1 MRWIRKISLIYVRM
15 TKSKVYVLTKNT
27 SVARTDKNCGNEEE
41 GKIGEGSHMG
51 CASIAREYGPR
62 YFGSSG
68 AYSRRP
74 SKGVKSW
81 LTMVCRV
88 VTFSEGPLGGK

>member
-1 MRWIRKISLIYVRM
+1 MKRRGKL
-15 TKSKVYVLTKNT
+15 
-27 SVARTDKNCGNEEE
+27 
-41 GKIGEGSHMG
+41 KIGKESQRR
-51 CASIAREYGPR
+51 CASIARELGPR

-81 LTMVCRV
+81 LMVCRV
-88 VTFSEGPLGGK
+88 VTFSEGPLGGKCLIPPAQVHGV